1 MAPGGVFRPLT
12 GGMGEDGDM
21 TVAEEVE
28 GGVRALLS
36 RGRWTHPPE
45 GISQEGEHV
54 IVIARE
60 GSDAWRH
67 TSYGFIHDSEHALLE
82 PFGSSEA
89 IEVSFLLDYC
99 EQFDQAGVFLR
110 ASEDEWIKAGVEA
123 ADGALHV
130 GAVVTHTNSDWSAA
144 PVPEWRGRVVT
155 VRASRDGDAVTIRA
169 RADDERWRLVRVAHL
184 RPDLAV
190 EAGIFCAAP
199 TRSGLQVTFTHHQR
213 GPADTSLH

>member
-1 MAPGGVFRPLT
+1 MNT
-12 GGMGEDGDM
+12 
-21 TVAEEVE
+21 AEEDD
-28 GGVRALLS
+28 GGLRALVS

-45 GISQEGEHV
+45 AINFEGEHV
-54 IVIARE
+54 LITAQE

-67 TSYGFIHDSEHALLE
+67 TSYGFIHDSEHALVE
-82 PFGSSEA
+82 PFGGREA

-99 EQFDQAGVFLR
+99 QQFDQAGLFLR

-123 ADGALHV
+123 ADGELHV
-130 GAVVTHTNSDWSAA
+130 GAVVTHTHSDWSAA
-144 PVPEWRGRVVT
+144 PVPAWRGRVVA

-169 RADDERWRLVRVAHL
+169 RAGDEPWRLVRVAYL

-213 GPADTSLH
+213 GPADSSLH